1 MSAGSVPEFR
11 RDLDR
16 VLIKILG
23 RSHRFKQALTLEALR
38 RLVLRTP
45 VDTGRAR
52 GSWQVTSGHPAT
64 SSPIGVDP
72 SGSATIGKGA
82 TAAAELTPG
91 EDAFICSNLVYMPEL
106 ERGHSKQAPAGI
118 VAVTVEELKLI
129 SDRLATQIADGKD
142 Q

>member
-16 VLIKILG
+16 VLLKILG

-52 GSWQVTSGHPAT
+52 GSWQVTSGPRPRVPLSAWIPAG
-64 SSPIGVDP
+64 PPP
-72 SGSATIGKGA
+72 SGRGA
-82 TAAAELTPG
+82 TAVAELTPG